1 MSLEDNICQKSSG
14 TSIKTLPIVSTS
26 PDFNEQ
32 LKDIILSQEKSN
44 STKGSS
50 NGDE

>member
-14 TSIKTLPIVSTS
+14 TTIKTLPMASTS

-32 LKDIILSQEKSN
+32 LKDIIFSQEKSN

-50 NGDE
+50 DGDE